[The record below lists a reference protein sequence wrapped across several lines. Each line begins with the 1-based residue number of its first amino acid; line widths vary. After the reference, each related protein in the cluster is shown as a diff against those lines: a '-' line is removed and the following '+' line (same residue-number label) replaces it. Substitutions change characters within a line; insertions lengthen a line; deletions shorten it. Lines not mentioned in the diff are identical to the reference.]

1 MCIRHVACVVA
12 GCLVS
17 VSEMSIHAQI
27 RAAAVL
33 DAHLGET
40 SEILKPSIACDF
52 LLVEM
57 EWFLHHAVTRSSGV
71 W

>member
-1 MCIRHVACVVA
+1 MVA

-17 VSEMSIHAQI
+17 VSEMSVHAQI

-33 DAHLGET
+33 DVHLGET
-40 SEILKPSIACDF
+40 SGILKPEIASDF

-57 EWFLHHAVTRSSGV
+57 EWFLHHAVTRGSEA
-71 W
+71 